1 MIFKFCDTNVNILTY
16 VPLSMQTSKMEL
28 TNEDRKNLKDF
39 SESLKSTIGYIE
51 EILAG
56 DLSEIDYLYRDFVSK
71 YPNNAKNYQA
81 IEDMNRRYEE
91 LSLIHI

>member
-28 TNEDRKNLKDF
+28 TNEDRKSLKDF
-39 SESLKSTIGYIE
+39 SESLEATMGYIE

-71 YPNNAKNYQA
+71 YPSNAQNYQA

-91 LSLIHI
+91 SES

>member
-1 MIFKFCDTNVNILTY
+1 
-16 VPLSMQTSKMEL
+16 MQTGKQTNWYNFKESKMEL

-91 LSLIHI
+91 SES